1 MTEETTTPVETT
13 TAVAE
18 APHQGSS
25 QDASSRPRRG
35 GERGG
40 RKPRKGGEREPKEFE
55 EAILQIDRVTRVTR
69 GGRQLRFR
77 ITVVIGDKKGR
88 VGFGIGKSGEVL
100 SGITKA
106 VADAKKNIIHVP
118 CFDETIPHMAQGNFK
133 ASKVTIMPA
142 QPGTGI
148 IAGGAV
154 RKILELSGVN
164 NVLSK
169 IHGSRN
175 RLNTAHATFQA
186 LVKLENKAPYKKKG
200 SEPSEEK
207 TETLE
212 KEAPAASAEKKVA
225 PKKPVA
231 QTSDKK

>member
-1 MTEETTTPVETT
+1 MTEETITPVETT
-13 TAVAE
+13 TPVAE
-18 APHQGSS
+18 AAS

-55 EAILQIDRVTRVTR
+55 ESILQIDRVTRVTR

-106 VADAKKNIIHVP
+106 VADAKKNLINVP
-118 CFDETIPHMAQGNFK
+118 CFDETIPHPAQGNFK

-169 IHGSRN
+169 MHGSRN
-175 RLNTAHATFQA
+175 RLNSAHATFQA
-186 LVKLENKAPYKKKG
+186 LAKLENKAPYKPK
-200 SEPSEEK
+200 SALVNEESK
-207 TETLE
+207 TEDKPTE
-212 KEAPAASAEKKVA
+212 TKASAKKNVDKKV
-225 PKKPVA
+225 
-231 QTSDKK
+231 DKK